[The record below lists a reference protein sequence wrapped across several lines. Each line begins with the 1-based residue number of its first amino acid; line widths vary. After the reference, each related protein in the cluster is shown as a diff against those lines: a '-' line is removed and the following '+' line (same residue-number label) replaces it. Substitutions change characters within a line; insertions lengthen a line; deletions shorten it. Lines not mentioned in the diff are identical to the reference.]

1 MFRKKLIEKNGA
13 RDAEKSRRHFEWR
26 SREVFRIEAFSDAVF
41 AFAVTLLIVSLEVPE
56 TFDELMHTMSGFL
69 AFALSFAVLLQIWY
83 SQFIFFRRYGLQD
96 MFTIVV
102 NSAMLFLVLFYVY
115 PLKFLFRLLLTIGP
129 AGHNGSE
136 PVILS
141 SQIPML
147 MIIYGIGFASIYLML
162 VLMYYHAYT
171 KKEELGLDEK
181 EVFKTKTKMY
191 LYCINVI
198 IPISTAVA
206 AVLLPENR
214 AGLSGFLYLLMGPAI
229 AIYYRV
235 RKKQHKTQFGF

>member
-1 MFRKKLIEKNGA
+1 MFRKKLIEKNGNRENA
-13 RDAEKSRRHFEWR
+13 KGLRHFEWR
-26 SREVFRIEAFSDAVF
+26 SHEVFRIEAFSDAVF

-69 AFALSFAVLLQIWY
+69 AFALSFVLLLQIWY

-129 AGHNGSE
+129 AGHKGTE
-136 PVILS
+136 PVILA
-141 SQIPML
+141 SQIPSL

-162 VLMYYHAYT
+162 VLMYYHAYR

-191 LYCINVI
+191 LYCINVM
-198 IPISTAVA
+198 IPLVTAIA
-206 AVLLPENR
+206 AVLLPENK
-214 AGLSGFLYLLMGPAI
+214 AGLSGFLYLLLGPAI
-229 AIYYRV
+229 AIYYSV